1 MESFCLIA
9 PLKNPTASPN
19 VLLPSIHGG
28 GVCGRT
34 QAVQLSP
41 PPHYRRQPCFGD
53 ISFLLYFS
61 NLRGSANLSPV
72 QNSAVPALNPLCD
85 LPICAVL
92 NYLGLKKPYE
102 SELTPQPV
110 LCSDRRA
117 NPPPALSEVVFHP
130 GSRFASVPFGEVIY
144 FFPSPSTPHLKLLQ
158 EGQQRRSI
166 RPPLPFPLLL
176 GWSDPV
182 FRHLCRFFGLNWGLS
197 SPVGSEPPSPSCAYQ
212 NSWR

>member
-1 MESFCLIA
+1 MRPYPGCAAL
-9 PLKNPTASPN
+9 T
-19 VLLPSIHGG
+19 
-28 GVCGRT
+28 
-34 QAVQLSP
+34 P
-41 PPHYRRQPCFGD
+41 PHTHYRRQPCFGD
-53 ISFLLYFS
+53 ISSLLCFS

-92 NYLGLKKPYE
+92 NYSGLKKPYE

-144 FFPSPSTPHLKLLQ
+144 FFPSPSTL
-158 EGQQRRSI
+158 
-166 RPPLPFPLLL
+166 PPQAPT
-176 GWSDPV
+176 G
-182 FRHLCRFFGLNWGLS
+182 
-197 SPVGSEPPSPSCAYQ
+197 GSAEEEHPSPPAPPAVVGLE
-212 NSWR
+212 